1 VTGETMLTQRSW
13 LLLLAFAAVGSP
25 FHPAEADGAKIR
37 IVVHAT
43 AFKGTKGQAIF
54 ALYNSSDTWLKIDR
68 ALKLV
73 KVPITGESIDVTFD
87 GMDPGVYGISVIHDE
102 NVNGKL
108 DMRYFPIPGP
118 VEGAGVSRDAT
129 ATFGPPSWNDAKI
142 RIGDVGGLV
151 SLKVRY

>member
-1 VTGETMLTQRSW
+1 MVKKRAC
-13 LLLLAFAAVGSP
+13 LLLFALASLLGVAQ
-25 FHPAEADGAKIR
+25 AEGAKIR
-37 IVVHAT
+37 IVVRAT
-43 AFKGTKGQAIF
+43 AFKGTKGQAIV

-68 ALKLV
+68 ALRITR
-73 KVPITGESIDVTFD
+73 VPVSGESLDVTFD

-129 ATFGPPSWNDAKI
+129 ATFGPPSWNDSKI
-142 RIGDVGGLV
+142 RISDVGGLV
-151 SLKVRY
+151 AVKIRY

>member
-1 VTGETMLTQRSW
+1 MSW
-13 LLLLAFAAVGSP
+13 KRTCFALIALLGLGGVAGS
-25 FHPAEADGAKIR
+25 ANADGGKIR
-37 IVVHAT
+37 IVVRAN
-43 AFKGTKGQAIF
+43 AFKSTKGKAIV
-54 ALYNSSDTWLKIDR
+54 ALYNSSDTWLKLDR
-68 ALKLV
+68 ALKLTRV
-73 KVPITGESIDVTFD
+73 AIAGDSVDVTFD

-102 NVNGKL
+102 NENGKL

-151 SLKVRY
+151 AVKVRY

>member
-1 VTGETMLTQRSW
+1 MSLQRPRFAMIA
-13 LLLLAFAAVGSP
+13 LLCLCGTLGLAR
-25 FHPAEADGAKIR
+25 ADGGKIR
-37 IVVHAT
+37 IVVRAN
-43 AFKGTKGQAIF
+43 AFKSTKGRAIV
-54 ALYNSSDTWLKIDR
+54 ALYNSSDTWLKLDR
-68 ALKLV
+68 ALKLTR
-73 KVPITGESIDVTFD
+73 VPIGGDSIDVTFD

-102 NVNGKL
+102 NENGKL

-151 SLKVRY
+151 AVKVRY